1 MGTCSSLNNESRLSY
16 LPFSCSVVQKWLII
30 INLSVL
36 SLVFFIWE
44 SMWLMFTNGTD
55 FNLLINVILIG
66 KMFDQ
71 SDKKAKNY

>member
-1 MGTCSSLNNESRLSY
+1 
-16 LPFSCSVVQKWLII
+16 
-30 INLSVL
+30 VL